1 MMAGFLIQS
10 TCIVMPMPTE
20 FTASKLAYIID
31 GKLLVY
37 LRDDFAHIPFPNM
50 WDFPGGVR
58 ESDET
63 AEQCVLRELHE
74 EFGIRLDE
82 SRLIYKKI
90 GVNFNNT
97 GNSYFFVA
105 EGKPEEI
112 ELIIFSDEGQY
123 WQLMEI
129 AEFLAHPLAIDRLKN
144 RLQDFL
150 GSLVT

>member
-1 MMAGFLIQS
+1 
-10 TCIVMPMPTE
+10 MPAN
-20 FTASKLAYIID
+20 FTACKLAYILN
-31 GKLLVY
+31 GQLLVY

-58 ESDET
+58 EGDE
-63 AEQCVLRELHE
+63 APEQCVLRELFE
-74 EFGIRLDE
+74 EFGIQLDE

-105 EGKPEEI
+105 IGTQEEVDS
-112 ELIIFSDEGQY
+112 IIFSDEGQY
-123 WQLMEI
+123 WQLMDI
-129 AEFLAHPLAIDRLKN
+129 AEFLAHPAAIDRLKN

-150 GSLVT
+150 STQQKEHACEP

>member
-1 MMAGFLIQS
+1 
-10 TCIVMPMPTE
+10 MPEE
-20 FTASKLAYIID
+20 FTACKLAYILD
-31 GKLLVY
+31 GQLLAY

-58 ESDET
+58 EGDET
-63 AEQCVLRELHE
+63 PEQCVLRELEE
-74 EFGIRLDE
+74 EFDIKLEE

-105 EGKPEEI
+105 EGKREEI
-112 ELIIFSDEGQY
+112 EAIIFSEEGQY
-123 WQLMEI
+123 WQLMDI
-129 AEFLAHPLAIDRLKN
+129 ADFLEHPLAIARLKS

-150 GSLVT
+150 NHSAI

>member
-1 MMAGFLIQS
+1 MSGD
-10 TCIVMPMPTE
+10 
-20 FTASKLAYIID
+20 FTACKLAYMLD

-58 ESDET
+58 ENDET
-63 AEQCVLRELHE
+63 PEQCVLRELEE
-74 EFGIRLDE
+74 EFAIKLDE

-90 GVNFNNT
+90 GVNFNST

-105 EGKPEEI
+105 EGKREEVDA
-112 ELIIFSDEGQY
+112 IIFSDEGQY
-123 WQLMEI
+123 WRLMDI
-129 AEFLAHPLAIDRLKN
+129 AEFLEHPAAINRLKL

-150 GSLVT
+150 NSK